1 MKGNHTMYSIIR
13 FGLLYGLALVIG
25 FYASHLAIGTSPD
38 NFTLGEIVGYTVMF
52 ISSLAVIMGIKDFK
66 QKRFPAPLGFMGGL
80 GVGSGISL
88 LAAHV
93 FALYNWFYLVF
104 INPTF
109 TATYIQ
115 YSEQKINSS
124 GLEARVI
131 EQQLAKLVDYA
142 ELLDNNFTQSMVML
156 ASVFV
161 IGLLFCV
168 VSAWALRPTQK

>member
-1 MKGNHTMYSIIR
+1 MYSIIR

-25 FYASHLAIGTSPD
+25 FYASHLALGTSPD
-38 NFTLGEIVGYTVMF
+38 SFSVFEIVGYSVML

-66 QKRFPAPLGFMGGL
+66 QKRLPAPLGFMGAL
-80 GVGSGISL
+80 GVGLGISL
-88 LAAHV
+88 IAAHI

-124 GLEARVI
+124 GLDPRII
-131 EQQLAKLVDYA
+131 EQQLAKLADYA
-142 ELLDNNFTQSMVML
+142 DLMSNNFTQSMVMFVT
-156 ASVFV
+156 VFV
-161 IGLLFCV
+161 IGLLFSV
-168 VSAWALRPTQK
+168 VSAVALRTPRK